1 MKKNLIL
8 FVSFVLL
15 QFVSAQ
21 SVNGVKVDLP
31 IGYDAVE
38 VKPQYPG
45 GINEFM
51 KFVMKNYQVPEEEE
65 GGGATG
71 TVDVSI
77 VIGVDGSLTNVT
89 ILSDVGNSGKEIKRV
104 LSKCPKWTPGRQN
117 SVNVSVVYNFPIKI
131 Q

>member
-1 MKKNLIL
+1 MKKSLIL

-21 SVNGVKVDLP
+21 SVNGAKVDLP

-38 VKPQYPG
+38 VKPQFPG
-45 GINEFM
+45 GISEFM
-51 KFVMKNYQVPEEEE
+51 KFVMKNYQVPEDEE

-77 VIGVDGSLTNVT
+77 VIGPDGSLTNIT

-117 SVNVSVVYNFPIKI
+117 GANVSVIYNFPIKI